1 MFPFENRKIIISSVT
16 GENLRYTTKDMD
28 VIRKEAKISA
38 DDSREELE
46 RMKVVCK
53 MYEQLFIDLETLHKK
68 KLLQKVSFKFTL
80 YLRITDNQ
88 NLNYYLVCKKYCH
101 LFSII
106 FDLRELISWLI
117 LFCWPNFF
125 YLSLLLLKIIFFVEK
140 QSFEKFSL
148 GFSNKKSIF

>member
-80 YLRITDNQ
+80 YIRITDNQ
-88 NLNYYLVCKKYCH
+88 N
-101 LFSII
+101 F
-106 FDLRELISWLI
+106 WG
-117 LFCWPNFF
+117 
-125 YLSLLLLKIIFFVEK
+125 LS
-140 QSFEKFSL
+140 
-148 GFSNKKSIF
+148 